1 MCSQLYIYFV
11 LFSLCDAPPADQR
24 KASCIPTSRSEG
36 SLLYA
41 YVEDGGQTKD
51 KLENMKTRPGQNYTC
66 TILFEVIRPSNE
78 TRCLLFI
85 CRGVAWRRGE
95 GGEEMERGE
104 GGGRRERRGRD
115 TRGPTK
121 HNHEGR
127 PRSSTKELPDS
138 LLIVL
143 IGAVLAKVCILTVG
157 AMAGSGQKS
166 NIEKTTPT
174 NQTQSVK

>member
-1 MCSQLYIYFV
+1 M
-11 LFSLCDAPPADQR
+11 
-24 KASCIPTSRSEG
+24 
-36 SLLYA
+36 
-41 YVEDGGQTKD
+41 
-51 KLENMKTRPGQNYTC
+51 
-66 TILFEVIRPSNE
+66 
-78 TRCLLFI
+78 
-85 CRGVAWRRGE
+85 AWRRGE

-104 GGGRRERRGRD
+104 GVGGKGGGGRGRD

-166 NIEKTTPT
+166 KIEKTTPT